1 MMDRENQARS
11 ERLASKMGRLKD
23 VSDDTDNVW
32 DSQC

>member
-23 VSDDTDNVW
+23 VSIMVNETL
-32 DSQC
+32 S